1 MVLAVFCLNVG
12 HPGMIFVSDKTDS
25 EPKSSS
31 WTMFSRNKEAQMV
44 DVSQGELGK
53 SRAKSRDDSTGPS
66 SD

>member
-12 HPGMIFVSDKTDS
+12 HPGLIFTSERTES

-31 WTMFSRNKEAQMV
+31 WTLFSRNKEAQMV

-53 SRAKSRDDSTGPS
+53 YRVKSRDDSTGPS